1 MLLLSLPVET
11 RNSLSSNPT
20 SQSLLSFKM
29 VYVVVQGGGLYSW
42 DLLKTSNNEV
52 CPQSREMALFMLH
65 KINT

>member
-29 VYVVVQGGGLYSW
+29 VYVVVQRGGLYSW

-52 CPQSREMALFMLH
+52 FLQSREMALFMLH